1 MPGIMWRTPV
11 DTGEE
16 MAELC
21 RTDGHDTVPVLP
33 LAKHVIG
40 ELSASRRDPA
50 QLRVI
55 VMCPE
60 NTPAVAARAP
70 GGPGTGAGTVG
81 EERYPDGRP
90 AHERFLATAAMIM
103 CGKPTT
109 LLSASNMR
117 ATPGISWRG
126 CAQAAALAGAS
137 RGNTAV
143 CPSDRGNNR

>member
-1 MPGIMWRTPV
+1 MWRTPV

-81 EERYPDGRP
+81 EERYPDGR
-90 AHERFLATAAMIM
+90 AASGCGQVRLAQ
-103 CGKPTT
+103 
-109 LLSASNMR
+109 
-117 ATPGISWRG
+117 
-126 CAQAAALAGAS
+126 CAPPMKLQGL
-137 RGNTAV
+137 
-143 CPSDRGNNR
+143 PMSDFWPRLQ

>member
-1 MPGIMWRTPV
+1 MRLVAFGRSHRSLAMAGSSASARDNWRTPV

-81 EERYPDGRP
+81 EERYPDARP
-90 AHERFLATAAMIM
+90 AHERFLATAAMIIV
-103 CGKPTT
+103 
-109 LLSASNMR
+109 R
-117 ATPGISWRG
+117 
-126 CAQAAALAGAS
+126 
-137 RGNTAV
+137 
-143 CPSDRGNNR
+143 